1 MNSRFTKGPDLEIT
15 LCPKCASVY
24 YSDPSYWIER
34 SDSFQTIHEECML
47 CKNPH
52 GYNFRIW
59 NNTNVQT
66 ARRGRIRTFVEGDC
80 DE

>member
-24 YSDPSYWIER
+24 YNNPSCWIDRSDPY
-34 SDSFQTIHEECML
+34 QTIHEECTF

-52 GYNFRIW
+52 GYDFRTW
-59 NNTNVQT
+59 NNANVQS
-66 ARRGRIRTFVEGDC
+66 ARNERIRTFVEVDHN
-80 DE
+80 E